1 MNEFFFERLI
11 TNLALTQSNMV
22 PDGFPVQTGSR
33 PNAYR
38 SGALIDPAPGNKPAE
53 VGKVLSS
60 FVAMK

>member
-1 MNEFFFERLI
+1 MHSYGETFQIRIRNRNFDKI

-22 PDGFPVQTGSR
+22 SAGFPVQTGFR

-53 VGKVLSS
+53 VG
-60 FVAMK
+60 

>member
-1 MNEFFFERLI
+1 MNEFFFEGLI